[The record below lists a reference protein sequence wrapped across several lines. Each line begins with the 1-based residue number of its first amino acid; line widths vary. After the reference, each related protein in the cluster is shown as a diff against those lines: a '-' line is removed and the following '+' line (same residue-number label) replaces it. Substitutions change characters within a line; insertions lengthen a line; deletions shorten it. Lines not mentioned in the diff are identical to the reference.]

1 MYILIMLAIFIAA
14 LGAMEIVARIQESRN
29 IHPDPRDLI

>member
-14 LGAMEIVARIQESRN
+14 LGALEISTRIQESRN
-29 IHPDPRDLI
+29 IHPDPRD